1 MTVGGGLSTQDGTL
15 EAYAALA
22 AHQLGE
28 AVALCAPRCR
38 CWSPGDD
45 DRIPAISAA
54 EPGLAAGIERVQRF
68 VDDLLGFS
76 WVARTPPTVEQVDLG
91 ATLDAACEELAVILA
106 RTGRHRCEPAT
117 CRRSRWTAA
126 RRGWRSFI
134 CCASRLRL
142 GRGTSMCGSRDD
154 VGEVAT
160 IEMLDDGTPPAD
172 GTEDRAFEPFVLV
185 RERGPLLG
193 AGISLALCRRI
204 AEAHGGSIV
213 ISRVD
218 DGRTMTSLRLPQPVR
233 G

>member
-1 MTVGGGLSTQDGTL
+1 MTLAGGLSTHDGTL

-28 AVALCAPRCR
+28 AAALMRASVSMLESERNR
-38 CWSPGDD
+38 SK
-45 DRIPAISAA
+45 PAISAA

-106 RTGRHRCEPAT
+106 RTGATVRASDLPAISMDRSQARLAFVHLLRVALAAGARHVDVRVNDD
-117 CRRSRWTAA
+117 AA
-126 RRGWRSFI
+126 
-134 CCASRLRL
+134 
-142 GRGTSMCGSRDD
+142 D
-154 VGEVAT
+154 VAT
-160 IEMLDDGTPPAD
+160 IEVLDDGTPPAD

-193 AGISLALCRRI
+193 AGVSLALCRRI
-204 AEAHGGSIV
+204 AEAHGGSIA

-218 DGRTMTSLRLPQPVR
+218 GGGTMTSLRLPQPLR